1 MGQYSYIS
9 LQFIRDF
16 LIANDQIPS
25 FSLVPGQTSS
35 QNSIIIISGDY
46 MSIGS
51 DVMIQEIKCS
61 NLILRRTA
69 QFCEKNTYC

>member
-1 MGQYSYIS
+1 M
-9 LQFIRDF
+9 
-16 LIANDQIPS
+16 
-25 FSLVPGQTSS
+25 PGQTSS

>member
-1 MGQYSYIS
+1 M
-9 LQFIRDF
+9 
-16 LIANDQIPS
+16 
-25 FSLVPGQTSS
+25 PGQTSS

-46 MSIGS
+46 MSIGG

-69 QFCEKNTYC
+69 QFCEKNTEYLLLIEMHLCIH

>member
-1 MGQYSYIS
+1 M
-9 LQFIRDF
+9 
-16 LIANDQIPS
+16 
-25 FSLVPGQTSS
+25 PGQTSS

-69 QFCEKNTYC
+69 QFCEKNTEYLLLIEMHLCIH